1 MRKRCSKGK
10 SCGDTCIDR
19 HKGCPLELG
28 KQVSSGTSELR
39 DKIQSSPKVKD
50 RGQSVD
56 GENIN
61 FKELD
66 KRVNKWRKSL
76 GLYSPDDIPPG
87 HDESHVLL
95 RDYMGKSSQQIAK
108 LLGGSGKGPSV
119 LEEIFVDVVE
129 RMARFK
135 SKDKR
140 SEFLSSDK
148 LREEIVRSIGIS
160 DALGF
165 VPGSSPLKRSQD
177 RTVNSV
183 IRVMRAMGQR
193 EDFDKFMETLRV
205 VRKRAYDMI

>member
-28 KQVSSGTSELR
+28 GQVSEGTSELR
-39 DKIQSSPKVKD
+39 DKIQSSRPAKD
-50 RGQSVD
+50 RGQSLD

-135 SKDKR
+135 GKDKR

-148 LREEIVRSIGIS
+148 LREEVIRSIGIS
-160 DALGF
+160 DKLGF
-165 VPGSSPLKRSQD
+165 IPGGSPLKMSQD
-177 RTVNSV
+177 RAVNS
-183 IRVMRAMGQR
+183 IMRVMRTMGQM
-193 EDFDKFMETLRV
+193 EDFDKFMETLRT
-205 VRKRAYDMI
+205 VRKRGYDML

>member
-10 SCGDTCIDR
+10 SCGETCIER
-19 HKGCPLELG
+19 GKGCPLELG
-28 KQVSSGTSELR
+28 EQVSSGTSELR
-39 DKIQSSPKVKD
+39 DSIQKSRPAKD
-50 RGQSVD
+50 KGQSLD
-56 GENIN
+56 GEKIN

-87 HDESHVLL
+87 HDESHVLT
-95 RDYMGKSSQQIAK
+95 RDYMGKNSQQIAK

-148 LREEIVRSIGIS
+148 LREEIIRSIGIS
-160 DALGF
+160 DRLGF
-165 VPGSSPLKRSQD
+165 VPESSPLKRSQD
-177 RTVNSV
+177 RTVNSI
-183 IRVMRAMGQR
+183 IRVMRTMGQR
-193 EDFDKFMETLRV
+193 EDFDKFMETVRV
-205 VRKRAYDMI
+205 VRKRGYDML

>member
-1 MRKRCSKGK
+1 MEFGK
-10 SCGDTCIDR
+10 
-19 HKGCPLELG
+19 P
-28 KQVSSGTSELR
+28 VSSGTTEVR
-39 DKIQSSPKVKD
+39 DKIQSSPRVRDK
-50 RGQSVD
+50 GQSLD

-87 HDESHVLL
+87 HDESHTLL
-95 RDYMGKSSQQIAK
+95 RDYMGKSSEQIAK

-135 SKDKR
+135 AKEKR

-148 LREEIVRSIGIS
+148 LREEIMRSIGIS
-160 DALGF
+160 DRLGF
-165 VPGSSPLKRSQD
+165 VPSSSPLKRSQD
-177 RTVNSV
+177 RAVNSI
-183 IRVMRAMGQR
+183 IRVMRTMAKN
-193 EDFDKFMETLRV
+193 EDFDKFIDTIRV
-205 VRKRAYDMI
+205 VRKRGYDMI